1 MIKIQM
7 EDIDNGKSDIPVL
20 NYCRKLVK
28 QGMDTNEILEVYR
41 EEVLAIRV
49 SGIGKGANLAIDQ
62 DRIRFCRYSPPLSV
76 REKCHAKAI
85 L

>member
-7 EDIDNGKSDIPVL
+7 EDIDNGKSDMPVL
-20 NYCRKLVK
+20 NYCRKLIK
-28 QGMDTNEILEVYR
+28 QGVDSSEILEVYR
-41 EEVLAIRV
+41 EEILAIKV

-62 DRIRFCRYSPPLSV
+62 DRTRFSRYSPPPGV